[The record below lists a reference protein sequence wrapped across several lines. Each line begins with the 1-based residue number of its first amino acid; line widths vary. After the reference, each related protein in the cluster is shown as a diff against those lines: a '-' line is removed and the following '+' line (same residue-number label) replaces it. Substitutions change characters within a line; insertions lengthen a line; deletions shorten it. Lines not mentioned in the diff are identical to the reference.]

1 VNFTNT
7 VVIQRPCAEVFA
19 FLADF
24 ENLPRWNYAIS
35 RTSKTSDGPV
45 GVGTRYLQAR
55 TLPAHSEEAF
65 EVSEYEPDRRVS
77 VTGTFGPFP
86 GRVTYQLERVGDATR
101 LTNTMD
107 LEPTG
112 LLRLAAPLA
121 TTRVKEAVAKNLHT
135 LKELLERPTE

>member
-1 VNFTNT
+1 VNFSNT
-7 VVIQRPCAEVFA
+7 VTIQRPCAEVFA

-35 RTSKTSDGPV
+35 RTQKLSDGPV

-55 TLPAHSEEAF
+55 TLPTPSEQTF
-65 EVSEYEPDRRVS
+65 EVSEYQPDRRVS

-86 GRVTYQLERVGDATR
+86 GRVTYELEPVGDATR

-121 TTRVKEAVAKNLHT
+121 TTRVKAAVAQNLHT
-135 LKELLERPTE
+135 LKELLERPSA